1 MACLSFAFAVAQRRP
16 SQLVLLVHMVL
27 LVYMLYGASS
37 LIEEVPTFN
46 VSWRHAGIITS
57 IINHGEVTPET
68 NAYFN
73 WPSFFILGALAT
85 KVAGLGNNP
94 LSLIPWAPVVFE
106 LLYLAPLIVISRAAT
121 RDPRL
126 PWVAALV
133 FYLTNW
139 VYQDYFSPQALTYF
153 LYLALFAVVL
163 RWFYPRREG
172 GGRPLRGA
180 AATSRALIVIPK
192 AVASALRAGAT
203 AARRDQA
210 TSPRSARQRAALI
223 AICFLVVAAAVPTHQ
238 LTPYA
243 IIAGATAIVAV
254 RVCSFS
260 TLPAIA
266 LVLTLTWSVF
276 AAGPYLNGHLG
287 AQVGPKQAGSV
298 VSSVTGRVVGSEA
311 HVAIAYLR
319 LLTTIG
325 LWALAGLAALN
336 MLRRRRRRWLGHIAL
351 ATSPFVLMLM
361 SAYGGEI
368 LLRVYLFTLPFVA
381 GLVAWILLAVAGGS
395 STLRRAAVIGVA
407 SLVLATGFLFTRYGN
422 ERANLFTRS
431 EVQTV
436 QRLYHVAPAGS
447 VLAVPNGDLPWT
459 FRGVRAYRY
468 TTVTRE
474 LYALPQGGA
483 ILTGSQLATRVAKAL
498 NRRGVP
504 ASYLVITR
512 SNRQYDRIVG
522 QAPWGSVARL
532 ERAVE
537 RSPDFRT
544 VYANR
549 DGAIFK
555 LATGGGRQ

>member
-1 MACLSFAFAVAQRRP
+1 
-16 SQLVLLVHMVL
+16 
-27 LVYMLYGASS
+27 
-37 LIEEVPTFN
+37 
-46 VSWRHAGIITS
+46 
-57 IINHGEVTPET
+57 
-68 NAYFN
+68 
-73 WPSFFILGALAT
+73 
-85 KVAGLGNNP
+85 
-94 LSLIPWAPVVFE
+94 
-106 LLYLAPLIVISRAAT
+106 
-121 RDPRL
+121 
-126 PWVAALV
+126 
-133 FYLTNW
+133 
-139 VYQDYFSPQALTYF
+139 
-153 LYLALFAVVL
+153 
-163 RWFYPRREG
+163 
-172 GGRPLRGA
+172 
-180 AATSRALIVIPK
+180 
-192 AVASALRAGAT
+192 
-203 AARRDQA
+203 
-210 TSPRSARQRAALI
+210 
-223 AICFLVVAAAVPTHQ
+223 
-238 LTPYA
+238 
-243 IIAGATAIVAV
+243 
-254 RVCSFS
+254 
-260 TLPAIA
+260 
-266 LVLTLTWSVF
+266 
-276 AAGPYLNGHLG
+276 
-287 AQVGPKQAGSV
+287 
-298 VSSVTGRVVGSEA
+298 
-311 HVAIAYLR
+311 
-319 LLTTIG
+319 
-325 LWALAGLAALN
+325 
-336 MLRRRRRRWLGHIAL
+336 
-351 ATSPFVLMLM
+351 
-361 SAYGGEI
+361 
-368 LLRVYLFTLPFVA
+368 
-381 GLVAWILLAVAGGS
+381 
-395 STLRRAAVIGVA
+395 VIGVA